1 MNEWYKIYNFIFKNF
16 IACSLIEFNGN
27 PKYITDIQSEPFI
40 FQENFF
46 PNSNGANFNTIPVVI
61 VVTFT
66 PEQERQFLEFEF
78 VDKISNI
85 KEYLLK
91 IYDNSNNIIAKIN
104 GSNSIILSKINITVD
119 KFISKI
125 EIIIISTTD
134 NKPTNHVR
142 ISIKGLPSGC
152 ISTTKHTTNYVTKTS
167 IINSSSRSGKTESE
181 SQPTQSQSPFTTP
194 LTIASSHAPSTQ
206 SGTIAP
212 FESSFFSSSVRSSRT
227 MFYWIWIT

>member
-1 MNEWYKIYNFIFKNF
+1 
-16 IACSLIEFNGN
+16 
-27 PKYITDIQSEPFI
+27 
-40 FQENFF
+40 
-46 PNSNGANFNTIPVVI
+46 
-61 VVTFT
+61 
-66 PEQERQFLEFEF
+66 LEFEF

-206 SGTIAP
+206 SGSSLFSSYATSNLPETIASTVSDNNFP
-212 FESSFFSSSVRSSRT
+212 TTASSLPSSSNPSTTRNF
-227 MFYWIWIT
+227 FY